1 LQTANTFSP
10 AAASCALAWPIAVIT
25 NKAASAIRFIGISLL
40 QYFLPTCSYITLVV
54 AAYVEIGA
62 DVDRNNAKNC
72 AKWTKTLRE
81 NGVVE

>member
-1 LQTANTFSP
+1 M
-10 AAASCALAWPIAVIT
+10 
-25 NKAASAIRFIGISLL
+25 L

-72 AKWTKTLRE
+72 AKCTKTLRE